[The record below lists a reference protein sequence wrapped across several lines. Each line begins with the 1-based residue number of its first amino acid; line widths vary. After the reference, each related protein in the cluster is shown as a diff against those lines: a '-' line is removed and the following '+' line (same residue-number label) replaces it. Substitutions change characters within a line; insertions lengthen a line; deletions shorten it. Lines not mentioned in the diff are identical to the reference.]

1 MQNADTSTEGL
12 FDSASLYFADMEAEV
27 IAALVGVSADIAL
40 VLDAY
45 GVIRDV
51 SLGAG
56 EMRKLAEVRQW
67 VGRRWIETVTVD
79 CRAKIQSMLDVGA
92 GTEAVPAT
100 RRPERQVNHTLGGGL
115 ELPVSYNVVA
125 LGVQGR
131 MVAVGRDLRAAAAVQ
146 QRLVD
151 AQQSMER
158 DYLRLRH
165 TEARYRLLFEAVD
178 EAVIVLDAL
187 SLSVTEINAAGS
199 RLLGEPSKRILG
211 RAFTDFLGANSQQT
225 ATSAFSQVR
234 GLGRSEELSIELAGK
249 ASALRM
255 SVSVFRQ
262 DGATLLLVRLVSAP
276 TGLGDVA
283 ALAQM
288 AGGGRD
294 GGPTRGP
301 SLVSIVNSIPDAFVL
316 TDGHGRIQSAN
327 TAFSEML
334 QLPNGEVVQGQSLDR
349 WLGRSSVDLNVLIG
363 NLRQHGVLRL
373 FPTTLL
379 SAFGEPIAVE
389 ISAVSVPSA
398 EVGGQVCLG
407 FSIRDVA
414 RRLSPDARASRQ
426 LPRSAEQLTG
436 LVGRLPLKDI
446 VGETTD
452 LIERLCIEAALE
464 LTRDNRASAAEM
476 LGLSRQSL
484 YVKLRRYGIQDHLG
498 APATN
503 D

>member
-1 MQNADTSTEGL
+1 MQNADISTEGL
-12 FDSASLYFADMEAEV
+12 FDLAPLYLADMDAEV
-27 IAALVGVSADIAL
+27 IASLLGASADIAW
-40 VLDAY
+40 VLDAC
-45 GVIRDV
+45 GVILDV
-51 SLGAG
+51 SLGVG
-56 EMRKLAEVRQW
+56 EMRKLSELRHWVGMQW
-67 VGRRWIETVTVD
+67 VDTVAVD
-79 CRAKIQSMLDVGA
+79 CRAKIQSLLDMASA
-92 GTEAVPAT
+92 GDTEPVVK
-100 RRPERQVNHTLGGGL
+100 RRERQVNHTLGGGL
-115 ELPVSYNVVA
+115 ELPVSYSVVS

-131 MVAVGRDLRAAAAVQ
+131 MVALGRDLRAVAAVQ

-178 EAVIVLDAL
+178 EAVIVLDAV

-211 RAFTDFLGANSQQT
+211 RAFTDFLGASSQQT
-225 ATSAFSQVR
+225 ASSAFSQVR
-234 GLGRSEELSIELAGK
+234 GLGRSEELIVELAGK
-249 ASALRM
+249 ASVLRM

-262 DGATLLLVRLVSAP
+262 DGATLLLVRLVSAA
-276 TGLGDVA
+276 TGIGDVA
-283 ALAQM
+283 TLTQL

-294 GGPTRGP
+294 SSPARGP
-301 SLVSIVNSIPDAFVL
+301 SLLSIVNSIPDAFVL

-334 QLPNGEVVQGQSLDR
+334 QLPSGESVQGQSLER

-398 EVGGQVCLG
+398 EVGGQACLG

-414 RRLSPDARASRQ
+414 RRLNPEARVSRQ

-446 VGETTD
+446 VGETSD

-484 YVKLRRYGIQDHLG
+484 YVKLRRYGIQDHIG
-498 APATN
+498 GPTTN

>member
-1 MQNADTSTEGL
+1 MHNADTASDGL
-12 FDSASLYFADMEAEV
+12 FDLAPLYFAEMEAQV
-27 IAALVGVSADIAL
+27 IAAVVGASADIAL

-51 SLGAG
+51 SLGSA
-56 EMRKLAEVRQW
+56 EMRRLSEVRQW
-67 VGRRWIETVTVD
+67 VGRPWIETVTVES
-79 CRAKIQSMLDVGA
+79 RPKIQTMLDA
-92 GTEAVPAT
+92 GPSNDVEAS
-100 RRPERQVNHTLGGGL
+100 RQRSERQVNHPLGGGL
-115 ELPVSYNVVA
+115 ELPVSYSVIS

-131 MVAVGRDLRAAAAVQ
+131 MVALGRDLRAVAAAQ

-178 EAVIVLDAL
+178 EAVVVLDAL
-187 SLSVTEINAAGS
+187 SLAVIEINAAGS
-199 RLLGEPSKRILG
+199 RLLREPIKRILG
-211 RAFTDFLGANSQQT
+211 RSVIEFLGLQSVQPAS
-225 ATSAFSQVR
+225 SAFSQVR
-234 GLGRSEELSIELAGK
+234 SLGRSEELAIQLAG
-249 ASALRM
+249 SEVALKM

-262 DGATLLLVRLVSAP
+262 DGATLLLVRLV
-276 TGLGDVA
+276 
-283 ALAQM
+283 LAGAGADDLATLDSL
-288 AGGGRD
+288 AGGARD
-294 GGPTRGP
+294 RPTRSP
-301 SLVSIVNSIPDAFVL
+301 SLLSIVNSIPDAFVL

-334 QLPNGEVVQGQSLDR
+334 QLPSGETVQGQSLDR
-349 WLGRSSVDLNVLIG
+349 WLGRASIDLSVLIG

-373 FPTTLL
+373 FPTTLR
-379 SAFGEPIAVE
+379 SAFGEPVAVE

-398 EVGGQVCLG
+398 EVGGQACLG
-407 FSIRDVA
+407 FSIRNVA
-414 RRLSPDARASRQ
+414 RRLSPEARSNRQ

-484 YVKLRRYGIQDHLG
+484 YVKLRRYGIQEHLSG
-498 APATN
+498 SVT
-503 D
+503 DD

>member
-1 MQNADTSTEGL
+1 MHIVDTSADRTFE
-12 FDSASLYFADMEAEV
+12 AAPLYFSHIDPDV
-27 IAALVGVSADIAL
+27 VAALVAASSDIAL
-40 VLDAY
+40 VLDAH
-45 GVIRDV
+45 GVIRDL
-51 SLGAG
+51 SLGMGQTRQLG
-56 EMRKLAEVRQW
+56 ELQQW

-79 CRAKIQSMLDVGA
+79 TRPKISAMLEGA
-92 GTEAVPAT
+92 AAPDSEGRVS
-100 RRPERQVNHTLGGGL
+100 RPERQVNHPLAGGA
-115 ELPVSYNVVA
+115 ELPVSWSVVS

-131 MVAVGRDLRAAAAVQ
+131 IVALGRDLRAVAAVQ

-165 TEARYRLLFEAVD
+165 TEARYRLLFEAID
-178 EAVIVLDAL
+178 EAVVVVDAL
-187 SLSVTEINAAGS
+187 SLTVFEVNGAAS

-211 RAFTDFLGANSQQT
+211 RTFTDFLHARSQ
-225 ATSAFSQVR
+225 AAASSLFSQVR
-234 GLGRSEELSIELAGK
+234 SLGRSDELGVSLGTAAVSLK
-249 ASALRM
+249 MA
-255 SVSVFRQ
+255 VSVFKQ
-262 DGATLLLVRLVSAP
+262 DNATLLLVRLVQSGAEQRSNGGSAN
-276 TGLGDVA
+276 A
-283 ALAQM
+283 ADKQ
-288 AGGGRD
+288 
-294 GGPTRGP
+294 P
-301 SLVSIVNSIPDAFVL
+301 SLLAVANSMPDAFVL
-316 TDGHGRIQSAN
+316 TDPQGRIISAN
-327 TAFSEML
+327 QAFSEML
-334 QLPNGEVVQGQSLDR
+334 QLPSGESVPGQSLDR
-349 WLGRSSVDLNVLIG
+349 WLGRSSVDLNVLIS

-373 FPTTLL
+373 FPTTLR

-389 ISAVSVPSA
+389 ISAVAVTEGDQA
-398 EVGGQVCLG
+398 CLG

-414 RRLSPDARASRQ
+414 RRLGSEARSHRQ

-484 YVKLRRYGIQDHLG
+484 YVKLRRYGIQDAG
-498 APATN
+498 PTTN